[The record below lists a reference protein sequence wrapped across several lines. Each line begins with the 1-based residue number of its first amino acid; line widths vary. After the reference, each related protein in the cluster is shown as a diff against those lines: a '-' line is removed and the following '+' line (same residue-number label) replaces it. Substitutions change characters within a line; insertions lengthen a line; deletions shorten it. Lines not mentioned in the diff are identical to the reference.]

1 MATNFVTYQDK
12 QKFEAIQTKV
22 LEYTQSIGYH
32 NFKISDSS
40 FREFVVM
47 AKYHNKIN
55 NQLLKSDDLQSTV
68 KSFNLKD
75 LNTGELLW
83 RNLKPNKQNTVK
95 YMFILLV
102 LESQYMPLQVFQH
115 FKELN
120 ENQKLPE

>member
-1 MATNFVTYQDK
+1 MATNFVSFQDR
-12 QKFEAIQTKV
+12 QKFEAIQTEV

-47 AKYHNKIN
+47 AKYYNKIN

-75 LNTGELLW
+75 LDSGELLW
-83 RNLKPNKQNTVK
+83 RNLKPNKHNTVK

-102 LESQYMPLQVFQH
+102 LESQYMPLQVFQY

-120 ENQKLPE
+120 ENQQLSK